1 MREMFSK
8 RSLSRLI
15 IPLIIEQILAVT
27 IGMAD
32 TVMVASLG
40 EAAVSGV
47 SLVDSINLLLIQI
60 FAALAAG
67 GAVITAQYLG
77 RGDSDNAEKSARQ
90 LIMISFLMASVLTV
104 LSLFFNRII
113 LSSVFGKIE
122 ESVMRN
128 SVTYFYLTALSFP
141 FYALFNACAAL
152 FRVMNNSRVPMFV
165 SFTMN
170 MINIF
175 GNAFFIFILKTGVSG
190 AGLATLLSRITGA
203 LAMIVLIGKIGNEI
217 TVNHI
222 FRPAFDL
229 KMIKSILKVGVPN
242 GLEGGMFQVG
252 KLLIQTLV
260 SSFGTAV
267 IAANAISSTVAG
279 FACIPGS
286 AIGLAMITV
295 TGRCVGAREYGQAIR
310 YTRRLMLLNYILM
323 ATTSLFFFA
332 AAENVVGAFRIS
344 EAASSAAVMLLHM
357 YFIFCPL
364 IWPTSFTL
372 PNALRAAGD
381 VRFTMTVSMISMWT
395 CRIGFSYIFTGY
407 FKLGIK
413 GVWIAMILDW
423 VVRSTFFVWRFQSGK
438 WAKKRVI

>member
-8 RSLSRLI
+8 RALAKLI

-77 RGDSDNAEKSARQ
+77 RGDYDNAEKSARQ
-90 LIMISFLMASVLTV
+90 LIMVSFLMASVLTV

-128 SVTYFYLTALSFP
+128 SVSYFYLTALSFP

-175 GNAFFIFILKTGVSG
+175 GNAFFIFILKIGVSG
-190 AGLATLLSRITGA
+190 AGLATLLSRIAGA
-203 LAMIVLIGKIGNEI
+203 LAMIILIGKIGNEI

-222 FRPAFDL
+222 FRPAFDF
-229 KMIKSILKVGVPN
+229 KMIKNILKVGVPN

-295 TGRCVGAREYGQAIR
+295 TGRCVGAREYGQAVR
-310 YTRRLMLLNYILM
+310 YTRRLMFLNYILM
-323 ATTSLFFFA
+323 ALTSLVFFA
-332 AAENVVGAFRIS
+332 AAEIVVGAFKIS
-344 EAASSAAVMLLHM
+344 ETASSAAVMLLHM

-395 CRIGFSYIFTGY
+395 CRIGFSYILSGY
-407 FKLGIK
+407 LKLGIK

-423 VVRSTFFVWRFQSGK
+423 VVRSTCFVWRFQSGR
-438 WAKKRVI
+438 WAKKKVI